1 MAISTPASASLKVP
15 ADADGRKLMENTT
28 IRVPWIALS
37 IFALFVVLAITA
49 DWVSPHSPYATS
61 LGKRM
66 IPPVWMQGS
75 DWNYLLGTDRLGRDN
90 LSRIIL
96 GARVSIISGVVA
108 VAVAA
113 FIGTV
118 LGLISGYFGRWI
130 DALIMRTADAM
141 LSFPLILIALLFAV
155 TLGPSFTNLI
165 IVLALVMWARFAR
178 LVRGETLTWKERDF
192 VALAQVAGCSTLRI
206 LARHILPNVVNALVV
221 LGTLQVGWVVIV
233 EASLSFLGAGVPPPN
248 PSWGGLIADGR
259 NHISTAWWLS
269 LFPGL
274 AIVML
279 VMSVNLIG
287 DWLRDV
293 LDPKLRDV
301 R

>member
-1 MAISTPASASLKVP
+1 MAGSTPASATP
-15 ADADGRKLMENTT
+15 EAFDGAT
-28 IRVPWIALS
+28 IRAPWIPLG
-37 IFALFVVLAITA
+37 IFALFVFLAIFA
-49 DWVSPHSPYATS
+49 DWIAPYAPNATS
-61 LGKRM
+61 LSKRM
-66 IPPVWMQGS
+66 LPPAWMQGG
-75 DWNYLLGTDRLGRDN
+75 DWSYALGTDRLGRDN

-96 GARVSIISGVVA
+96 GARVSIVSGVVA
-108 VAVAA
+108 VGIAA
-113 FIGTV
+113 FVGTV
-118 LGLISGYFGRWI
+118 LGLISGYLGRWI

-178 LVRGETLTWKERDF
+178 LVRGETLAWKERDF
-192 VALAQVAGCSTLRI
+192 VALAQIAGCSPLRI
-206 LARHILPNVVNALVV
+206 LSRHIFPNVLNALVV
-221 LGTLQVGWVVIV
+221 LATLQIGWVIIV

-259 NHISTAWWLS
+259 NYVSTAWWLS
-269 LFPGL
+269 FFPGL

-293 LDPKLRDV
+293 LDPKIRDV

>member
-1 MAISTPASASLKVP
+1 MAGSTPASATP
-15 ADADGRKLMENTT
+15 EAFDGAT
-28 IRVPWIALS
+28 IRAPWIPLG
-37 IFALFVVLAITA
+37 IFALFVFLAIFA
-49 DWVSPHSPYATS
+49 DWIAPHAPNATS
-61 LGKRM
+61 LSKRM
-66 IPPVWMQGS
+66 LPPAWMQGG
-75 DWNYLLGTDRLGRDN
+75 DWSYALGTDRLGRDN

-96 GARVSIISGVVA
+96 GARVSIVSGVVA
-108 VAVAA
+108 VGIAA
-113 FIGTV
+113 FVGTV
-118 LGLISGYFGRWI
+118 LGLISGYLGRWI
-130 DALIMRTADAM
+130 DALVMRTADAM

-155 TLGPSFTNLI
+155 TLGPSFANLI

-178 LVRGETLTWKERDF
+178 LVRGETLAWKERDF
-192 VALAQVAGCSTLRI
+192 VALARIAGCSPLRI
-206 LARHILPNVVNALVV
+206 LTRHIFPNVLNALVV
-221 LGTLQVGWVVIV
+221 LATLQIGWVIIV

-259 NHISTAWWLS
+259 NYVSTAWWLS
-269 LFPGL
+269 FFPGL

-293 LDPKLRDV
+293 LDPKIRDV